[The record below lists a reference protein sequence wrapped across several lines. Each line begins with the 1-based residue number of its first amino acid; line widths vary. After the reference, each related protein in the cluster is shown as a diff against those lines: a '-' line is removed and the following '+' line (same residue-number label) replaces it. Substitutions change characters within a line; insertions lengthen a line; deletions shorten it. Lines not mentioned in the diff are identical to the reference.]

1 MSQVFYRLD
10 QFRRA
15 RTDTPSD
22 VGLARA
28 AEILSPKLYDLFSWM
43 LPFEQAH
50 AIRVME
56 VLEDAGHDD
65 PDLLAAALLHDVGK
79 VRHPLH
85 PWERG
90 LAVLVKAILPEAYQK
105 WSGGE
110 PDGLRAGMVVA
121 AQHAAW
127 GAEMAAEAGAD
138 PKVVWLIANHDAD
151 LGAVSG
157 PDADKLGELQRVD
170 AVS

>member
-1 MSQVFYRLD
+1 MKQAIYRLD

-15 RTDTPSD
+15 RKDTPSEA
-22 VGLARA
+22 GLVRAR
-28 AEILSPKLYDLFSWM
+28 ELLSPALFDLFSRM

-56 VLEDAGHDD
+56 RLADLGYDD

-79 VRHPLH
+79 VRHALL

-90 LAVLVKAILPEAYQK
+90 LAVLVRALLPGLYQK
-105 WSGGE
+105 WGSGE
-110 PDGLRAGMVVA
+110 PEGLRAGMVVA

-127 GAEMAAEAGAD
+127 GAEMAASAGANERL
-138 PKVVWLIANHDAD
+138 VWLIANHDAG
-151 LGAVSG
+151 LEKISG
-157 PDADKLGELQRVD
+157 PDIDLLGELQQVD